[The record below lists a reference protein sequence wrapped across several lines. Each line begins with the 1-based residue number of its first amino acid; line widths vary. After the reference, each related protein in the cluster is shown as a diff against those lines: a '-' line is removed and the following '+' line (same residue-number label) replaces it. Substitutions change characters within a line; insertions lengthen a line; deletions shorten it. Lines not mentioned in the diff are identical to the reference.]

1 MIFNLML
8 HGIYDIRLVL
18 FSIAIAM
25 LTAYTTLD
33 LAIRVTDAKSQER
46 WRWLLGGAI
55 AMGIG
60 IWAMHFIAMLAFSLP
75 IAIAYDWLTV
85 LISVL
90 PAIFAS
96 GLALYLVS
104 QPEFGIL
111 QLLSGSLL
119 MGAGI
124 SAMHY
129 IGMAAIRLP
138 AKMSYDLSI
147 VALSIAIAIL
157 ISLVALWVGF
167 NLRANSTV
175 TGSFL
180 RIGSAILMGA
190 AIPSMHYTGMMATH
204 FSVVES
210 VKFSAF
216 DSATTYWIAAII
228 GLFTLLLLGWTL
240 VTSFFNEKLSV
251 QLVKTADLKEN
262 EERLKQALE
271 KQEALAALAES
282 RSVAMLAL
290 QKAQLQFLQAE
301 KMSSLGQIVGGVAH
315 EINNPANFI
324 YGNLFHTEIYLR
336 ELLELINIYQQ
347 HYPDPVL
354 AVQEKVESIDLPFL
368 LEDLPKLIESIQAGA
383 KRIKNIVESLRN
395 FSRLD
400 EAQLKAVDIHEGL
413 NSTLLI
419 LQNRISYAPN
429 NRPEI
434 IIIKEYGDLPLVNC
448 YPGQLNQVFFNIL
461 SNAIDVLEEKLI
473 NLKIESSFTPL
484 IRIRTSVH
492 QVGWVNIQIFDNGFG
507 ISEDMQNRI
516 YDPFFTT
523 KPVEQRTGLGLSI
536 SHQIVV
542 QTHGGK
548 LTCISAKGQGTTFQ
562 IELPIDVLIDTSSF
576 LGKQSQVVPDEAIN
590 K

>member
-1 MIFNLML
+1 ML

-124 SAMHY
+124 SAMHD

-400 EAQLKAVDIHEGL
+400 EAQLKAVGIHEGL

>member
-1 MIFNLML
+1 ML

>member
-1 MIFNLML
+1 ML
-8 HGIYDIRLVL
+8 HGIYDIRLTL
-18 FSIAIAM
+18 FSVAIAI

-33 LAIRVTDAKSQER
+33 LAIRVTDAKSQSK
-46 WRWLLGGAI
+46 WSWLLGGAI

-75 IAIAYDWLTV
+75 IPIEYDWLTV

-90 PAIFAS
+90 PAISAS

-111 QLLSGSLL
+111 RLLSGSLL

-138 AKMSYDLSI
+138 AKMSYDLSV

-157 ISLVALWVGF
+157 ISLVALWLGF

-175 TGSFL
+175 TGNFL
-180 RIGSAILMGA
+180 RIGSAIIMGA

-204 FSVVES
+204 FSVVEL
-210 VKFSAF
+210 VDFSTV
-216 DSATTYWIAAII
+216 DSAATYWMAAII

-240 VTSFFNEKLSV
+240 ITSFFNKQLSV

-262 EERLKQALE
+262 EERLKQALQN
-271 KQEALAALAES
+271 QEALAALAES
-282 RSVAMLAL
+282 RSEELEIAMLAL

-301 KMSSLGQIVGGVAH
+301 KMSSLGQIVAGVAH

-336 ELLELINIYQQ
+336 QLLELINTYQQ
-347 HYPDPVL
+347 HYSEPEL
-354 AVQEKVESIDLPFL
+354 AVQAKLESIDLPFL
-368 LEDLPKLIESIQAGA
+368 LEDLPKLLNSMQTGA
-383 KRIKNIVESLRN
+383 ERIKHIVESLRN

-419 LQNRISYAPN
+419 LQNRISYTPN

-434 IIIKEYGDLPLVNC
+434 IVIKEYGNLPLINC
-448 YPGQLNQVFFNIL
+448 YPGQLNQVFFNIIA
-461 SNAIDVLEEKLI
+461 NAIDVLEEKLI
-473 NLKIESSFTPL
+473 SLKSKSSFTPL
-484 IRIRTSVH
+484 IRIKTSIN
-492 QVGWVNIQIFDNGFG
+492 QVGWVNIQIFDNGAG
-507 ISEDMQNRI
+507 ISEDVQNKI

-523 KPVEQRTGLGLSI
+523 KPVGQGTGLGLSI
-536 SHQIVV
+536 SYQIVV
-542 QTHGGK
+542 QTHGGR
-548 LTCISAKGQGTTFQ
+548 LNCISAKGQGTTFQ
-562 IELPIDVLIDTSSF
+562 IELPIDTLIHTSCF
-576 LGKQSQVVPDEAIN
+576 LGKQSQVDPDEVIE
-590 K
+590 

>member
-1 MIFNLML
+1 ML
-8 HGIYDIRLVL
+8 HGIYNIRLVL

-75 IAIAYDWLTV
+75 IAIDYDWLTV

-90 PAIFAS
+90 PAIFAC

-175 TGSFL
+175 TGNFL

-216 DSATTYWIAAII
+216 DSATTYWIAAMI

-240 VTSFFNEKLSV
+240 LTSFFNKKLNV

-368 LEDLPKLIESIQAGA
+368 LEDLPKLIESIQTGA

-507 ISEDMQNRI
+507 ISEDMQNKI

-562 IELPIDVLIDTSSF
+562 IELPIDVLIHTSSF

>member
-1 MIFNLML
+1 ML
-8 HGIYDIRLVL
+8 HGIYDIHLVL

-33 LAIRVTDAKSQER
+33 LARRVTDAKSQSR

-75 IAIAYDWLTV
+75 IPIDYDWLTV

-104 QPEFGIL
+104 QREFGIL
-111 QLLSGSLL
+111 RLLSGSLI
-119 MGAGI
+119 MGIGI

-129 IGMAAIRLP
+129 MGMAAIRLP
-138 AKMSYDLSI
+138 AKISYDLSV

-167 NLRANSTV
+167 NLRANSTL

-180 RIGSAILMGA
+180 RICAAILMGA
-190 AIPSMHYTGMMATH
+190 AIPSMHYIGMMATH
-204 FSVVES
+204 FSVIES
-210 VKFSAF
+210 VEFSAV
-216 DSATTYWIAAII
+216 DTATTYWIAAII

-240 VTSFFNEKLSV
+240 LTSFFNEQLSV
-251 QLVKTADLKEN
+251 QLVKTADLKEK
-262 EERLKQALE
+262 EECLKQALQN
-271 KQEALAALAES
+271 QEALAALAES
-282 RSVAMLAL
+282 RSKELEIAILAL
-290 QKAQLQFLQAE
+290 QKAQMQFIQTE
-301 KMSSLGQIVGGVAH
+301 KMSSLGQMVAGVAH

-324 YGNLFHTEIYLR
+324 YGNLFHMEIYLR
-336 ELLELINIYQQ
+336 QLLELINTYEQ
-347 HYPDPVL
+347 HYPTPVL
-354 AVQEKVESIDLPFL
+354 AVQAQLESIDLPFL
-368 LEDLPKLIESIQAGA
+368 REDLPKLLNSMQAGA
-383 KRIKNIVESLRN
+383 IRIKYIVESLRN

-413 NSTLLI
+413 NSALLI
-419 LQNRISYAPN
+419 LQNRLSYAPN

-434 IIIKEYGDLPLVNC
+434 VVIKEYGNLPLINC

-461 SNAIDVLEEKLI
+461 TNAIDVLQEKLNNI
-473 NLKIESSFTPL
+473 TLQSSFTPL
-484 IRIRTSVH
+484 IRITTTVH
-492 QVGWVNIQIFDNGFG
+492 QVGWINIQIFDNGSG
-507 ISEDMQNRI
+507 ISEDVQNKI

-523 KPVEQRTGLGLSI
+523 KPVGQGTGLGLSI
-536 SHQIVV
+536 SYQIVV
-542 QTHGGK
+542 KTHGGK
-548 LTCISAKGQGTTFQ
+548 LNCISVKEQGTNFQ
-562 IELPIDVLIDTSSF
+562 IDLPIDVLIHTSG
-576 LGKQSQVVPDEAIN
+576 LVGNKSQVAPDEVIQ
-590 K
+590 

>member
-8 HGIYDIRLVL
+8 HGIYNIRLVL

-75 IAIAYDWLTV
+75 IAIDYDWLTV

-90 PAIFAS
+90 PAIFAC

-175 TGSFL
+175 TGNFL

-216 DSATTYWIAAII
+216 DSATTYWIAAMI

-240 VTSFFNEKLSV
+240 LTSFFNKKLNV

-368 LEDLPKLIESIQAGA
+368 LEDLPKLIESIQTGA
-383 KRIKNIVESLRN
+383 KWIKNIVESLRN

-507 ISEDMQNRI
+507 ISEDMQNKI

-562 IELPIDVLIDTSSF
+562 IELPIDVLIHTSSF

>member
-1 MIFNLML
+1 ML

-33 LAIRVTDAKSQER
+33 LAIRVTDAKSQEK
-46 WRWLLGGAI
+46 WWWLLGGAI

-75 IAIAYDWLTV
+75 IPINYDWLTV

-96 GLALYLVS
+96 RLALYLVS
-104 QPEFGIL
+104 QPKLSIL
-111 QLLSGSLL
+111 RLLSGSLV
-119 MGAGI
+119 MGTGI

-138 AKMSYDLSI
+138 AEMSYDLSI
-147 VALSIAIAIL
+147 VAISIAIAIL
-157 ISLVALWVGF
+157 ISLVALWLGF
-167 NLRANSTV
+167 NLKANSTV
-175 TGSFL
+175 TGRFL

-204 FSVVES
+204 FSVVKS
-210 VKFSAF
+210 VEFSTVDA
-216 DSATTYWIAAII
+216 AATYWMAEII

-240 VTSFFNEKLSV
+240 LTSFFNEQLSV

-262 EERLKQALE
+262 EERLKQALQ

-290 QKAQLQFLQAE
+290 QKSQLQFLQAE
-301 KMSSLGQIVGGVAH
+301 KMSSLGQIVAGVAH

-336 ELLELINIYQQ
+336 ELLELINSYQQ
-347 HYPDPVL
+347 NYPEPVF
-354 AVQEKVESIDLPFL
+354 AVQTQLESIDLPFL
-368 LEDLPKLIESIQAGA
+368 LEDLPKLLDSMQTGA
-383 KRIKNIVESLRN
+383 ERIKHIVESLRN

-419 LQNRISYAPN
+419 LQNRISYAQN
-429 NRPEI
+429 NRPAI
-434 IIIKEYGDLPLVNC
+434 LVIKEYGNLPLVNC

-461 SNAIDVLEEKLI
+461 TNAIDVLEEKLV
-473 NLKIESSFTPL
+473 NLKLNSSFTPL
-484 IRIRTSVH
+484 IRIKTIVNK
-492 QVGWVNIQIFDNGFG
+492 VGWISIQIFDNGYG
-507 ISEDMQNRI
+507 ITEDAQNKI

-523 KPVEQRTGLGLSI
+523 KPVGQGTGLGLSI
-536 SHQIVV
+536 SYQIVV
-542 QTHGGK
+542 KTHGGR
-548 LTCISAKGQGTTFQ
+548 LNCISAKGQGTTFQ
-562 IELPIDVLIDTSSF
+562 IELPIDALINTSSF
-576 LGKQSQVVPDEAIN
+576 IAK
-590 K
+590 

>member
-1 MIFNLML
+1 ML

-18 FSIAIAM
+18 FSVAIAI

-33 LAIRVTDAKSQER
+33 LAIRVTDAKSQQR
-46 WRWLLGGAI
+46 WPWLLGGAI

-75 IAIAYDWLTV
+75 ISINYDWLTV

-90 PAIFAS
+90 PAILAS

-111 QLLSGSLL
+111 RLLSGSVL
-119 MGAGI
+119 MGVGI

-138 AKMSYDLSI
+138 AKMSYDLSV

-157 ISLVALWVGF
+157 ISLAALWVGF

-180 RIGSAILMGA
+180 RIGSAIIMGV

-204 FSVVES
+204 FSVVEL
-210 VKFSAF
+210 VKFSAV
-216 DSATTYWIAAII
+216 DTAATYWMAAII

-240 VTSFFNEKLSV
+240 LTSFFNEQLSV

-262 EERLKQALE
+262 EERLKQALQN
-271 KQEALAALAES
+271 QEALATLAES
-282 RSVAMLAL
+282 RSEELEIAMLAL

-301 KMSSLGQIVGGVAH
+301 KMSSLGQIVAGVAH

-347 HYPDPVL
+347 HYPEPVL
-354 AVQEKVESIDLPFL
+354 AVQAKVESIDLPFL
-368 LEDLPKLIESIQAGA
+368 LEDLPKLLESMQAGA
-383 KRIKNIVESLRN
+383 KRIKHIVESLRN

-434 IIIKEYGDLPLVNC
+434 IVTKEYGNLPLINC
-448 YPGQLNQVFFNIL
+448 YPGQLNQVLFNIIA
-461 SNAIDVLEEKLI
+461 NAIDVLEEKI
-473 NLKIESSFTPL
+473 ISLKLPSSFTPL
-484 IRIRTSVH
+484 IRIKTAVH
-492 QVGWVNIQIFDNGFG
+492 QVGWVNIQIFDNGSG
-507 ISEDMQNRI
+507 ISEDMQNKI

-523 KPVEQRTGLGLSI
+523 KSVGQGTGLGLSI
-536 SHQIVV
+536 SFQIVV
-542 QTHGGK
+542 QTHGGR
-548 LTCISAKGQGTTFQ
+548 LNCISAKGQGTTFQ
-562 IELPIDVLIDTSSF
+562 IELPIDTLIHTSSF
-576 LGKQSQVVPDEAIN
+576 LEKQSQLDPEKIIE
-590 K
+590 

>member
-8 HGIYDIRLVL
+8 HGIYNIRLVL

-75 IAIAYDWLTV
+75 IAIDYDWLTV

-90 PAIFAS
+90 PAIFAC

-175 TGSFL
+175 TGNFL

-216 DSATTYWIAAII
+216 DSATTYWIAAMI

-240 VTSFFNEKLSV
+240 LTSFFNKKLNV

-368 LEDLPKLIESIQAGA
+368 LEDLPKLIESIQTGA

-507 ISEDMQNRI
+507 ISEDMQNKI

-562 IELPIDVLIDTSSF
+562 IELPIDVLIHTSSF

>member
-1 MIFNLML
+1 ML

-33 LAIRVTDAKSQER
+33 LAIRVTDAKSQEK
-46 WRWLLGGAI
+46 WWWLLGGAI

-75 IAIAYDWLTV
+75 IPINYDWLTV

-96 GLALYLVS
+96 RLALYLVS
-104 QPEFGIL
+104 QPKLSIL
-111 QLLSGSLL
+111 RLLSGSLV
-119 MGAGI
+119 MGTGI

-138 AKMSYDLSI
+138 AEMSYDLSI
-147 VALSIAIAIL
+147 VAISIAIAIL
-157 ISLVALWVGF
+157 ISLVALWLGF
-167 NLRANSTV
+167 NLKANSTV
-175 TGSFL
+175 TGRFL

-204 FSVVES
+204 FSVVKS
-210 VKFSAF
+210 VEFSTVDA
-216 DSATTYWIAAII
+216 AATYWMAAII

-240 VTSFFNEKLSV
+240 LTSFFNEQLSV

-262 EERLKQALE
+262 EERLKQALQ

-301 KMSSLGQIVGGVAH
+301 KMSSLGQIVAGVAH

-336 ELLELINIYQQ
+336 ELLEIINTYQQ
-347 HYPDPVL
+347 HYPEPVL
-354 AVQEKVESIDLPFL
+354 AVKTQLESIDLPFL
-368 LEDLPKLIESIQAGA
+368 LEDLPKLLDSMQTGA
-383 KRIKNIVESLRN
+383 ERIKHIVVSLRN

-419 LQNRISYAPN
+419 LQNRISYAQN
-429 NRPEI
+429 NRPAI
-434 IIIKEYGDLPLVNC
+434 IVIKEYGNLPLVNC

-461 SNAIDVLEEKLI
+461 TNAIDVLEEKLV
-473 NLKIESSFTPL
+473 NLKLNSSFTPL
-484 IRIRTSVH
+484 IRIKTVVN
-492 QVGWVNIQIFDNGFG
+492 QVGWISIQIFDNGYG
-507 ISEDMQNRI
+507 ITEDTQNKI

-523 KPVEQRTGLGLSI
+523 KPVGQGTGLGLSI
-536 SHQIVV
+536 SYQIVV
-542 QTHGGK
+542 KTHGGR
-548 LTCISAKGQGTTFQ
+548 LNCISAKGQGTTFQ
-562 IELPIDVLIDTSSF
+562 IELPIDALINTSSF
-576 LGKQSQVVPDEAIN
+576 IAKQSQLDSDKGIE
-590 K
+590 

>member
-1 MIFNLML
+1 ML

-18 FSIAIAM
+18 FSVAIAI

-33 LAIRVTDAKSQER
+33 LAIRVTDAKSQQR
-46 WRWLLGGAI
+46 WLWLLGGAI

-75 IAIAYDWLTV
+75 IPIDYDWLTV

-111 QLLSGSLL
+111 RLLSGSLL

-138 AKMSYDLSI
+138 AKMSYDLSV

-175 TGSFL
+175 TGRFL

-204 FSVVES
+204 FSVVEL
-210 VKFSAF
+210 VEFSAV
-216 DSATTYWIAAII
+216 DTAATYWIAAII

-240 VTSFFNEKLSV
+240 LTSFFNEQLSV

-262 EERLKQALE
+262 EERLKQALQN
-271 KQEALAALAES
+271 QEVLAALAES
-282 RSVAMLAL
+282 QSAAMLAL
-290 QKAQLQFLQAE
+290 QKAQLDFLQAE
-301 KMSSLGQIVGGVAH
+301 KMSSLGQIVAGVAH

-336 ELLELINIYQQ
+336 ELLELINTYQQ
-347 HYPDPVL
+347 HYPEPVL
-354 AVQEKVESIDLPFL
+354 AVQAKLESIDLPFL
-368 LEDLPKLIESIQAGA
+368 LEDLPKLLNSMQAGA
-383 KRIKNIVESLRN
+383 ERIKHIVESLRN

-419 LQNRISYAPN
+419 LQNRISYPPN

-434 IIIKEYGDLPLVNC
+434 IVIKEYGNLPLVNC

-461 SNAIDVLEEKLI
+461 ANAIDVLEEKL
-473 NLKIESSFTPL
+473 NDLKLQSSFTPL
-484 IRIRTSVH
+484 IRIKTTIN
-492 QVGWVNIQIFDNGFG
+492 QVGWVNIQIFDNGSG
-507 ISEDMQNRI
+507 ISEDVQNKI

-523 KPVEQRTGLGLSI
+523 KPVGQGTGLGLSI
-536 SHQIVV
+536 SFQIVV
-542 QTHGGK
+542 QTHGGR
-548 LTCISAKGQGTTFQ
+548 LNCISAKGQGTTFK
-562 IELPIDVLIDTSSF
+562 IELPIDALIHTSCF
-576 LGKQSQVVPDEAIN
+576 LGKQSQVAPDKVIE
-590 K
+590 

>member
-1 MIFNLML
+1 ML

-18 FSIAIAM
+18 FSVTIAM

-33 LAIRVTDAKSQER
+33 LAIRVTEAKSQER
-46 WRWLLGGAI
+46 WPWLLGGAI

-75 IAIAYDWLTV
+75 IPIDYDWLTV

-90 PAIFAS
+90 PAILAS

-111 QLLSGSLL
+111 RLLSGSLL
-119 MGAGI
+119 MGIGI

-129 IGMAAIRLP
+129 IGMAAIRLA
-138 AKMSYDLSI
+138 AKMSYDLSV

-175 TGSFL
+175 TGRFL
-180 RIGSAILMGA
+180 RIGSAILMGT
-190 AIPSMHYTGMMATH
+190 AIPSMHYTGLMATH

-210 VKFSAF
+210 IEFSTVDTA
-216 DSATTYWIAAII
+216 ATYWIAAII

-240 VTSFFNEKLSV
+240 LTSFFNEQLSV

-262 EERLKQALE
+262 EERLKQALQN
-271 KQEALAALAES
+271 QEALAALAES
-282 RSVAMLAL
+282 RSEELETAMLAL
-290 QKAQLQFLQAE
+290 QKAQLQFIQTE
-301 KMSSLGQIVGGVAH
+301 KMSSLGQMVAGVAH

-336 ELLELINIYQQ
+336 QLLELINIYQQ
-347 HYPDPVL
+347 HYPTPVL
-354 AVQEKVESIDLPFL
+354 AVQAQVKSIDLPFL
-368 LEDLPKLIESIQAGA
+368 LEDLPKLLNSMQAGA
-383 KRIKNIVESLRN
+383 NRIKYIVESLRN

-400 EAQLKAVDIHEGL
+400 EAQLKVVDIHEGL

-419 LQNRISYAPN
+419 LQNRISYPSN

-434 IIIKEYGDLPLVNC
+434 IVIKEYGNLPLVNC

-461 SNAIDVLEEKLI
+461 TNAIDVLEQKLNNI
-473 NLKIESSFTPL
+473 KLQSSFTPL
-484 IRIRTSVH
+484 IRIKTTIN
-492 QVGWVNIQIFDNGFG
+492 QVGWVNIQIFDNGSG
-507 ISEDMQNRI
+507 ISEDVQNKI

-523 KPVEQRTGLGLSI
+523 KPVGQGTGLGLSI
-536 SHQIVV
+536 SYQIVV
-542 QTHGGK
+542 KTHGGK
-548 LTCISAKGQGTTFQ
+548 LNCISAKGQGTTFQ
-562 IELPIDVLIDTSSF
+562 IELPIDTLIHTSYF
-576 LGKQSQVVPDEAIN
+576 LVKQSQVAPDVI

>member
-1 MIFNLML
+1 ML
-8 HGIYDIRLVL
+8 HGIYDIRLTL
-18 FSIAIAM
+18 FSVAIAM

-33 LAIRVTDAKSQER
+33 LAIRVTDAKSHQK
-46 WRWLLGGAI
+46 WRWLVGGAI

-60 IWAMHFIAMLAFSLP
+60 IWAMHFIAMLAFSLAIP
-75 IAIAYDWLTV
+75 IYYDWLTV
-85 LISVL
+85 LMSVL

-111 QLLSGSLL
+111 RLFGGSIL

-138 AKMSYDLSI
+138 AKMSYDLSV

-175 TGSFL
+175 TGRFL

-210 VKFSAF
+210 VEFSEVDTTA
-216 DSATTYWIAAII
+216 TYWMAAII

-240 VTSFFNEKLSV
+240 ITSFFNEQLSV

-262 EERLKQALE
+262 EERLKQALQN
-271 KQEALAALAES
+271 QEALAALSKS
-282 RSVAMLAL
+282 RSEKLETAMLAL
-290 QKAQLQFLQAE
+290 QQAQLQFIQAE
-301 KMSSLGQIVGGVAH
+301 KMSSLGQMVAGVAH

-336 ELLELINIYQQ
+336 QLLELINIYQQ
-347 HYPDPVL
+347 YYPTPVL
-354 AVQEKVESIDLPFL
+354 AVQAQVESIDLPFL
-368 LEDLPKLIESIQAGA
+368 LEDLPKLLKSMQAGA
-383 KRIKNIVESLRN
+383 NRIKYIVESLRN

-419 LQNRISYAPN
+419 LQNRISYPLN

-434 IIIKEYGDLPLVNC
+434 IVMKEYGNLPLVNC
-448 YPGQLNQVFFNIL
+448 YAGQLNQVFFNIIT
-461 SNAIDVLEEKLI
+461 NAIDVLEEKLSS
-473 NLKIESSFTPL
+473 LKSNSSFTPL
-484 IRIRTSVH
+484 IRIKTTVS
-492 QVGWVNIQIFDNGFG
+492 QIGWINIQIFDNGFG
-507 ISEDMQNRI
+507 ISKDVQNKI

-523 KPVEQRTGLGLSI
+523 KQVGQGSGLGLSI
-536 SHQIVV
+536 SYQIVV
-542 QTHGGK
+542 KTHGGK
-548 LTCISAKGQGTTFQ
+548 LNCISAKGQGATFQ
-562 IELPIDVLIDTSSF
+562 IELPIDRLIDTSCF
-576 LGKQSQVVPDEAIN
+576 LGKQSEVAPDVIE
-590 K
+590 

>member
-124 SAMHY
+124 SAMHD

-400 EAQLKAVDIHEGL
+400 EAQLKAVGIHEGL

>member
-1 MIFNLML
+1 ML
-8 HGIYDIRLVL
+8 HGIYNIRLVL

-75 IAIAYDWLTV
+75 IAIDYDWLTV

-90 PAIFAS
+90 PAIFAC

-175 TGSFL
+175 TGNFL

-216 DSATTYWIAAII
+216 DSATTYWIAAMI

-240 VTSFFNEKLSV
+240 LTSFFNKKLNV

-368 LEDLPKLIESIQAGA
+368 LEDLPKLIESIQTGA
-383 KRIKNIVESLRN
+383 KWIKNIVESLRN

-507 ISEDMQNRI
+507 ISEDMQNKI

-562 IELPIDVLIDTSSF
+562 IELPIDVLIHTSSF